1 MPDRPAR
8 RSFLTGLGIALAMPA
23 IVLTP
28 GMLMR
33 VRPRRMFTVADFE
46 LMMQPWAARSIAD
59 DRDRL
64 SSRNLFLQHIG
75 ADYA

>member
-1 MPDRPAR
+1 MNR
-8 RSFLTGLGIALAMPA
+8 RSLIGGLAVILTAPA
-23 IVLTP
+23 VIRTP
-28 GMLMR
+28 GLLMQ

-46 LMMQPWAARSIAD
+46 LMMQPWAAQSIAD